1 MFANTTVVATLLII
15 TFAYIRIYQ
24 SLHAHVDNVEA
35 TRSDRMMEQRVKYEK
50 KATRSFL
57 LVLFVFVCCNVSSCV
72 IIYII
77 LLCDVC
83 SCDVI
88 HWLRDFQFLMA
99 LVNCS
104 ANQFLYAW
112 RMPTFKRAFKVLLRF
127 KERRVECNEL
137 SLRTDTTQSGQ

>member
-1 MFANTTVVATLLII
+1 MLSIAALATERYLTVTSTYRRSCSRSRTVAISIVIWIFSVSVSFIYFAIGFYTFVFVFANTTVVATLLII
-15 TFAYIRIYQ
+15 TFAYIRIYK

-88 HWLRDFQFLMA
+88 H
-99 LVNCS
+99 
-104 ANQFLYAW
+104 
-112 RMPTFKRAFKVLLRF
+112 
-127 KERRVECNEL
+127 
-137 SLRTDTTQSGQ
+137 